1 MRQSLSGMNQPAM
14 EMSCDCCLCCCA
26 LESAKEKGKQKKH
39 NGRSCSQERQILMT
53 FVETFNIPQSLLP
66 NGGTMCYN
74 CLMKLKKW
82 AKMTAEIAVIQE
94 ELTTYLQRSQSSR
107 VRRDKRILC
116 LKEKMCQRNGRKL
129 NTTSET
135 K

>member
-1 MRQSLSGMNQPAM
+1 M
-14 EMSCDCCLCCCA
+14 
-26 LESAKEKGKQKKH
+26 K
-39 NGRSCSQERQILMT
+39 

-94 ELTTYLQRSQSSR
+94 ELTTYLQ
-107 VRRDKRILC
+107 
-116 LKEKMCQRNGRKL
+116 
-129 NTTSET
+129 
-135 K
+135 